1 MKRITFSLFVFL
13 LLAAAP
19 RLHAQASFTAKVS
32 QKVIGQEDL
41 LQVDFVLDG
50 VSEVDQF
57 SPPSF
62 GSFQVAQGPS
72 YTSGFNLINGNTSR
86 YYSVTFLLKPTSLG
100 KFTFGPASVLMGN
113 QTMHSN
119 SVSVE
124 VVKGSTGGGVSPQ
137 QSNPFQG
144 MMPSMNMD
152 PLAPSGREMY
162 GDQFLRKGE
171 KAEDKIRKNMIL
183 RMTAS
188 KNSVYVGE
196 PVVATCKL
204 YSRLQSDSKVAERPS
219 FSGFSVFEM
228 VQPEQGTIS
237 REMLNGRPYNGYL
250 IRKAQLYPLQ
260 SGSLTIEPV
269 ELDNNV
275 TFYRQAKPTKQ
286 QAPSGSVFDQMM
298 QDFWGDEEGE
308 GVPEKHALNLITD
321 SITIH
326 VKPLPDAG
334 KPADFSGAVGQFTI
348 QASLTSTT
356 VKANQTDT
364 LQLVLAG
371 SGNLPLINAPALHL
385 PSGLEVYDPSAK
397 EQIDQTI
404 APIKGRK
411 VFSYAFT
418 ANSDGQFTLP
428 SIRFSYFNPQTA
440 AYITDSTPPMLLQ
453 VLPGPGGHRDT
464 SGQTTTQGVA
474 QPLLRWIWLG
484 AGLLLVLAALV
495 GLSRARRKRPTGAAA
510 PKPGTSQPEVNVGS
524 ASADNAPVRRSETAP
539 VGSTPVRETEPA
551 QSVRV
556 TPQADPAHQPYM
568 APSITT
574 YEAKDWMESARRQL
588 RENDSAAYYRELNAG
603 LWALLREYLDLGQER
618 DKNQVLQRLER
629 KGFSPYVR
637 EEVRKLLEE
646 CELALY
652 APIHT
657 GSDMQRNLDVAERL
671 QKRFEHNL
679 KD

>member
-1 MKRITFSLFVFL
+1 MKRIRFSLFVFL
-13 LLAAAP
+13 LLAAAS

-32 QKVIGQEDL
+32 QKVIGQEEL

-62 GSFQVAQGPS
+62 SPFQVAQGPS
-72 YTSGFNLINGNTSR
+72 YTSGFNLINGNASR

-113 QTMHSN
+113 QTLHSN
-119 SVSVE
+119 SVAVE
-124 VVKGSTGGGVSPQ
+124 VVKGSTGASAQP
-137 QSNPFQG
+137 SNPFQG

-152 PLAPSGREMY
+152 PFAPSAREVY
-162 GDQFLRKGE
+162 GDQFLHKGE
-171 KAEDKIRKNMIL
+171 KAEDKIHRNMIL

-196 PVVATCKL
+196 PIVATCKL

-237 REMLNGRPYNGYL
+237 REIVGGRPFNGYL

-260 SGSLTIEPV
+260 SGDLTIEPV

-275 TFYRQAKPTKQ
+275 TFYREAKANKP

-298 QDFWGDEEGE
+298 KDFYGDEENE
-308 GVPEKHALNLITD
+308 GVPEKHTLNLTTEPIV
-321 SITIH
+321 IH

-334 KPADFSGAVGQFTI
+334 KPTDFSGAVGQFTI

-356 VKANQTDT
+356 VKTNQTDT
-364 LQLVLAG
+364 LQLILTG
-371 SGNLPLINAPALHL
+371 SGNLPLVNAPALHF
-385 PSGLEVYDPSAK
+385 PAGLDVYDPSAK
-397 EQIDQTI
+397 EQIDQTV

-418 ANSDGQFTLP
+418 ANKAGQFQLP

-440 AYITDSTPPMLLQ
+440 TYKTDSTPPMLLQ

-464 SGQTTTQGVA
+464 NGATATPGEE
-474 QPLLRWIWLG
+474 QPLLRWIWIG
-484 AGLLLVLAALV
+484 AGLLLVLATLV
-495 GLSRARRKRPTGAAA
+495 GLSRRNRKRPA
-510 PKPGTSQPEVNVGS
+510 PKTAEPVPGVSLAST
-524 ASADNAPVRRSETAP
+524 SADNAPVRK
-539 VGSTPVRETEPA
+539 TEAVPA
-551 QSVRV
+551 A
-556 TPQADPAHQPYM
+556 QANPAHQPYM

-574 YEAKDWMESARRQL
+574 YDTRDWMESARQQL
-588 RENDSAAYYRELNAG
+588 REGNSAAYYRELNSG
-603 LWALLREYLDLGQER
+603 LWGLLREHLDLGHER

-629 KGFSPYVR
+629 KGFSPYVC

-652 APIHT
+652 APVHT
-657 GSDMQRNLDVAERL
+657 GTDMQRNLDVAERL
-671 QKRFEHNL
+671 QKRFEHGL